1 VSASKARSNRKAR
14 LRGPFPTASFRGRE
28 YVCAAAALLC
38 GLLLANATFSLR
50 AAETAA
56 AAKPGQSQTTQPAK
70 SEAKAKAKPKPKP
83 APGDQAQKPG
93 KEDRAPAATSQ
104 PGQPGQAPASP
115 QDSANCTVE
124 SVDETGPVTY
134 TVPIP
139 LPGSRQR
146 VAKCLMAPKQ
156 ALALY
161 KKGSLFVVDVR
172 GAPDFERY
180 RIPGAMNIPL
190 SFVKT
195 KPFLKAQPFVLVDAN
210 PGSGEL
216 ESACQQLREAGFK
229 QAAVLRGGLMGWRQA
244 GGTIE
249 GDLLAQRELNRMA
262 PAVFAEEG
270 GYADWL
276 VVSVTS
282 APQEELNKFLPKA
295 IALAHPADDTRFAA
309 DLESAVAKRTRKG
322 TQLNVLI
329 VDDDGSRI
337 EKLESLLPGGLTN
350 PVMFLEGG
358 LAGYRKFWTEQ
369 AAIWAAADRGPKRPR
384 CGA

>member
-1 VSASKARSNRKAR
+1 MVALSALRKGAVA
-14 LRGPFPTASFRGRE
+14 T
-28 YVCAAAALLC
+28 LLC
-38 GLLLANATFSLR
+38 GLLGVALPLR
-50 AAETAA
+50 AVDTAPA
-56 AAKPGQSQTTQPAK
+56 TKPANSSTQSHAKPPGSK
-70 SEAKAKAKPKPKP
+70 SEGKPRTKPKPRS
-83 APGDQAQKPG
+83 QAQKP
-93 KEDRAPAATSQ
+93 KKKDATPPAEAQPAKAQPAKADEAPAT
-104 PGQPGQAPASP
+104 P
-115 QDSANCTVE
+115 QDTANCTVE
-124 SVDETGPVTY
+124 SVAETGPVTY

-139 LPGSRQR
+139 VPGSKQR
-146 VAKCLMAPKQ
+146 VASCLMAPKQ
-156 ALALY
+156 AMALY

-172 GAPDFERY
+172 GATDFEHY

-195 KPFLKAQPFVLVDAN
+195 KAFLKAQPFVLVDAS

-229 QAAVLRGGLMGWRQA
+229 QAAVLRGGLMGWRRA
-244 GGTIE
+244 SGTIE
-249 GDLLAQRELNRMA
+249 GDLLAQRELNRM
-262 PAVFAEEG
+262 PPVEFAEEG

-276 VVSVTS
+276 VVSVAS
-282 APQEELNKFLPKA
+282 APKDELAKFLPKA
-295 IALAHPADDTRFAA
+295 VALPHASDDASFAA
-309 DLESAVAKRTRKG
+309 DLKTAVAKRTRKG
-322 TQLNVLI
+322 TELNVLV

-337 EKLESLLPGGLTN
+337 EKLESLVPTGLAN